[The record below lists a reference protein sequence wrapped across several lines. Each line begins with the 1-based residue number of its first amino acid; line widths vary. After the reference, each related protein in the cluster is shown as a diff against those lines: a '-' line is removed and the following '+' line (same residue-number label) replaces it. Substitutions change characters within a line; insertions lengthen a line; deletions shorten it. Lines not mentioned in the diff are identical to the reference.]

1 MLAMNEL
8 VMRHRQQLPDCLH
21 MSMLP
26 QHKRVVKELV
36 ADLESCVLEVKANPA
51 LGKEG
56 STGMYGMVAAIPDR
70 GIIDDFIVKFFGQI
84 YTTQD
89 KSILESK

>member
-1 MLAMNEL
+1 
-8 VMRHRQQLPDCLH
+8 

-26 QHKRVVKELV
+26 QHKRVITQLIT
-36 ADLESCVLEVKANPA
+36 DLECSVEEVKANPA

-84 YTTQD
+84 YTTQE
-89 KSILESK
+89 KSILEGKE

>member
-1 MLAMNEL
+1 
-8 VMRHRQQLPDCLH
+8 

-26 QHKRVVKELV
+26 QHKRIIADLINDLEASVKE
-36 ADLESCVLEVKANPA
+36 VKENPA

-70 GIIDDFIVKFFGQI
+70 GIIDDFIVKFFGQL
-84 YTTQD
+84 YVTQD
-89 KSILESK
+89 KSILDSK